1 MRRLRHA
8 FLLLVPA
15 AILLSGCGD
24 SYQVAASVGDLEL
37 THDDVADEA
46 EAWGNNADLMFQ
58 LDIPE
63 APDPGAVPQLI
74 VNEILNLHIQG
85 ELARLATEDAATTG
99 DGPAQLDEIRATVE
113 TDFGPLFADFDEEL
127 ADQIYT
133 DITYLQ
139 FLSFVGG
146 TPTEVD
152 VYVSPRYGTTD
163 ANNVVQGPAGALPD
177 PSPSVFG
184 L

>member
-37 THDDVADEA
+37 THDDVAAEA

-113 TDFGPLFADFDEEL
+113 NDFGALFAGFDEAL

-139 FLSFVGG
+139 FLQFAGG
-146 TPTEVD
+146 VPADVD
-152 VYVSPRYGTTD
+152 VYVSPRYGTID

>member
-1 MRRLRHA
+1 M
-8 FLLLVPA
+8 LLG
-15 AILLSGCGD
+15 GCGD

-37 THDDVADEA
+37 SHDDLAEEA
-46 EAWGNNADLMFQ
+46 EAWGNNDDLMFQ

-74 VNEILNLHIQG
+74 ISEILNLHIQG
-85 ELARLATEDAATTG
+85 ELARLATEEAATAG
-99 DGPAQLDEIRATVE
+99 DGPAQLEEIRAAVE

-139 FLSFVGG
+139 FLQFAGG
-146 TPTEVD
+146 TPTDVD
-152 VYVSPRYGTTD
+152 LYVSPRYGTTD
-163 ANNVVQGPAGALPD
+163 ANNVVQSPLGASPD
-177 PSPSVFG
+177 PSPHVFG